1 MKLKRK
7 LIKNIHRNQFHQTPF
22 IENFFV
28 HFMKKTP
35 LLFAIPLIAIL
46 LSESVKAHCPLCTI
60 GAGAAAGAAVYF
72 GVSKVVVALF
82 LGAFAMSMGL
92 WFSRVVKK
100 KYVPYQKTLII
111 LVVFLTTLIPL
122 MPFFKAIGPLYIPF
136 IGAYGLTYA
145 VNYSIASSLFGSL
158 IVLMSPLAS
167 RQISKFRDGKIV
179 PFQGVMITLLSLLI
193 IGGIIQLLL

>member
-1 MKLKRK
+1 MFLSGEIISSDEVAF
-7 LIKNIHRNQFHQTPF
+7 L
-22 IENFFV
+22 NFSLDNNL
-28 HFMKKTP
+28 P
-35 LLFAIPLIAIL
+35 SIRL
-46 LSESVKAHCPLCTI
+46 
-60 GAGAAAGAAVYF
+60 
-72 GVSKVVVALF
+72 
-82 LGAFAMSMGL
+82 
-92 WFSRVVKK
+92 
-100 KYVPYQKTLII
+100 KTLII